1 MRLAYDPQNSG
12 FSTISGHYKPH
23 GLHRLQAL
31 RAPSVAGI
39 GPARPPAKKDLRIC
53 LTARNAIARLVA
65 VKGRHLRKACI
76 PGVATEK
83 PLKRRFKKL
92 PSVWFS
98 AGDSLW
104 IANICAALR
113 F

>member
-1 MRLAYDPQNSG
+1 MTLKTQVFQQLAAI
-12 FSTISGHYKPH
+12 ISRTGSISC
-23 GLHRLQAL
+23 RQ
-31 RAPSVAGI
+31 
-39 GPARPPAKKDLRIC
+39 GPARPPAKKDLRIF
-53 LTARNAIARLVA
+53 LTARNAIARLAA